1 MNGMHIIT
9 LKFNNQ
15 SFEMMTNKDDFL
27 KRKKLK
33 MQIKKASLK
42 VRTESLQV
50 SHKSFR
56 EYYIFFS
63 YLYDTR
69 VWLQPTVKI

>member
-1 MNGMHIIT
+1 MFMNTIT
-9 LKFNNQ
+9 LKFNNK

-42 VRTESLQV
+42 VRAESLKV
-50 SHKSFR
+50 SR
-56 EYYIFFS
+56 EF
-63 YLYDTR
+63 DA
-69 VWLQPTVKI
+69 

>member
-9 LKFNNQ
+9 LKFTNK
-15 SFEMMTNKDDFL
+15 SFELMTNKDDSL

-42 VRTESLQV
+42 VRAESLQV
-50 SHKSFR
+50 SHEF
-56 EYYIFFS
+56 
-63 YLYDTR
+63 DA
-69 VWLQPTVKI
+69 